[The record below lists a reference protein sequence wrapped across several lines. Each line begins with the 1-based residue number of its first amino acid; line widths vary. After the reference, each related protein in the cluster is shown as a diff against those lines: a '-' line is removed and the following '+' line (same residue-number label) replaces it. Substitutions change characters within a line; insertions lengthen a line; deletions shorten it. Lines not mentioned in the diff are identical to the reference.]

1 MPKSHSSRVRDEA
14 YLKTVRGEPCLVCGK
29 DGEAHH
35 ITTAEPKAMA
45 MKVGDNWTVPLCHP
59 HHMQL
64 HAHGNEIEWW
74 ALQGVEPTDWA
85 ITNYA
90 NYQLAKNPEIVE
102 HFESINAKLNKVVAD
117 SRKEIDDE
125 W

>member
-1 MPKSHSSRVRDEA
+1 
-14 YLKTVRGEPCLVCGK
+14 
-29 DGEAHH
+29 
-35 ITTAEPKAMA
+35 MA

-90 NYQLAKNPEIVE
+90 NYQLAKNPEMVE
-102 HFESINAKLNKVVAD
+102 HFENVNAKLNKVVAD